1 MKAPVDDFDLVEM
14 RCTVD
19 DLKNLFDVVVGE
31 FHGGLVGAAFDD
43 CEERN
48 GANADPSE

>member
-1 MKAPVDDFDLVEM
+1 MKAAVDDFDLVEM

-31 FHGGLVGAAFDD
+31 LHGALVGTGPDHSD
-43 CEERN
+43 WRN
-48 GANADPSE
+48 AANADPSE